1 MLAKL
6 KKITFIFF
14 IFLNTALNQDRFNL
28 ENLDNSYFYVLLSP
42 DKSKMIL
49 SNNAYNTLTFLTKKE
64 RFFSYHTQP
73 QYL

>member
-6 KKITFIFF
+6 KKITFTFF

-49 SNNAYNTLTFLTKKE
+49 SNNAYNTLTFFNKKGKI
-64 RFFSYHTQP
+64 FSYHTQP